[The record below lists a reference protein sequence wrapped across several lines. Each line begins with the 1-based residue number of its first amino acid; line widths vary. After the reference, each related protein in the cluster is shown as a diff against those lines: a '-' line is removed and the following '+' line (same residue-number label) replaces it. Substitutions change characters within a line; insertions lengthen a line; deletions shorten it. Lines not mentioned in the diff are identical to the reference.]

1 MFDRL
6 KVGGLKI
13 GAASSKQRCDIYKP
27 FGEMGVLLPS
37 TTFAGERYLSL
48 QEIGEQSNEWGRL
61 NILTDLVRDGDD
73 VD

>member
-1 MFDRL
+1 
-6 KVGGLKI
+6 
-13 GAASSKQRCDIYKP
+13 
-27 FGEMGVLLPS
+27 MGVLLPS